1 MSTLLVI
8 WAWLLSHPYL
18 SVSVATA
25 LASLGYKKLDA
36 YPRGHAFLSLLA
48 GLGWDLPTIE
58 DAIRRLIAGS
68 PPPPPKMGPYRSA
81 AKRADPDATQDPPVA
96 ARTTWAVKS
105 AWIIA
110 FSSLLWVPLALATAD
125 QLACTPAAVA
135 VEQVVANI
143 ADGACTQLDAQP
155 EPGWV
160 YFVCSLVQAADTHV
174 TSLTVKVPADQAPKF
189 AAAHPRAQVSDE
201 LAARLKGV
209 EHLALPPKGGK

>member
-18 SVSVATA
+18 TVSVVTA

-81 AKRADPDATQDPPVA
+81 AKRADPDATQDPPAA
-96 ARTTWAVKS
+96 ARWRYPALLWVPLS
-105 AWIIA
+105 AI
-110 FSSLLWVPLALATAD
+110 LWVPLALATAD
-125 QLACTPAAVA
+125 QLACTPAAIA
-135 VEQVVANI
+135 VEHVVANI

-201 LAARLKGV
+201 LAVRLKGV
-209 EHLALPPKGGK
+209 EHLALPPRGGKL